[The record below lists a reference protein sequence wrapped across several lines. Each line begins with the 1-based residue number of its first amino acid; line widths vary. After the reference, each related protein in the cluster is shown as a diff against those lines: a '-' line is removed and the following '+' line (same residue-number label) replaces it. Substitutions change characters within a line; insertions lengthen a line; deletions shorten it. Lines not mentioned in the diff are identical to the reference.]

1 MDLSTI
7 KSFLRVDFD
16 DDDELIK
23 LFIEVGKK
31 YITDGFADYDEE
43 NLCHRLLLLK
53 SVKTLYDDRDDNNDR
68 VYLSIKLQQFLGDS
82 DE

>member
-1 MDLSTI
+1 MDLATI
-7 KSFLRVDFD
+7 KSFIRVDFE

-31 YITDGFADYDEE
+31 YITDGFAAYDEE
-43 NLCHRLLLLK
+43 NLSHNLLLMK
-53 SVKTLYDDRDDNNDR
+53 AVKTLYDNRDDNNDR
-68 VYLSIKLQQFLGDS
+68 VYLSIKLQQNLGDL